1 MNIMP
6 KRITSFLGNL
16 KHPKSLLFSVLVIEL
31 VSDSCQAMCHK
42 VFSPNSFP
50 LLFSMFFL
58 VAMFSSCSSKKYQ
71 ISMLGS
77 NEKSIPL
84 FIAMPYCNCVFKNIA
99 PTIYQSVAHH
109 FRHVGYTLVSRQENG
124 YTLQITIKN
133 LSPIINFVS
142 PDVLLFHLT
151 MRLELVC
158 E

>member
-1 MNIMP
+1 
-6 KRITSFLGNL
+6 
-16 KHPKSLLFSVLVIEL
+16 
-31 VSDSCQAMCHK
+31 
-42 VFSPNSFP
+42 
-50 LLFSMFFL
+50 
-58 VAMFSSCSSKKYQ
+58 
-71 ISMLGS
+71 MLGS

-84 FIAMPYCNCVFKNIA
+84 FIAMPYCNCVFENIA

-158 E
+158 ELYNFAKKCIQQKTFFFYTLLSKPRNPIINGSFLEYEYKKLIDRSVPKIEQYFRPYLLKTY